1 MNSQAAQKS
10 GLLFEDPVNVPL
22 SDALRAVAKAKPD
35 APSLIGADRTYT
47 WSELDDEVDRL
58 ASLFIR
64 LGVEPGQP
72 VGIMTNKRAEVVTA
86 FLACARMGAILSPV
100 NFKLH
105 QDAVLDQFKT
115 ADIRCVLA
123 ESQFDSLLEHLSPVL
138 HDRKKV
144 IYVGKHGSFGE
155 THYSEIDTVPST
167 TNGFVPEPDTICYY
181 NYTSGTTGRPKGAIT
196 TNRNIQVNALSGI
209 EGYGFNKDDIF
220 MGMFS
225 VFSHPHELFHRSLL
239 VGGPFVVFDT
249 MSPRITL
256 QLIEKHRV
264 TWMMAVPSFYEMIL
278 DRGGLGKSDI
288 SSLRVTEAGGAYV
301 SAETLHKM
309 ERHFNAYFMP
319 VWGSTETTGVALAMP
334 LGQPRLPG
342 ATGIVA
348 PYYEVRVVDDDG
360 NDVPPGTIGEM
371 LMKSEAV
378 AHGYRNL
385 PEETESHFVDGW
397 YYTGDLVV
405 QDSDGW
411 IHFKSR
417 RSDML
422 KVGGIRVYPLQLEQV
437 MKTHPEI
444 TEAVVVRHEERLRG
458 EIPRAIVTTVPG
470 SKLDAKAVKAYCRE
484 RLAVYQV
491 PRIVEFW
498 KEIPRLPN
506 GKIDKKAVE
515 ARPVDPARDE
525 R

>member
-1 MNSQAAQKS
+1 MNSHAAQQS
-10 GLLFEDPVNVPL
+10 GLLFEDPANVPL
-22 SDALRAVAKAKPD
+22 SDALHAAARNRPD
-35 APSLIGADRTYT
+35 APSLIAANRTYS
-47 WSELDDEVDRL
+47 WAQLDDEVQRL
-58 ASLFIR
+58 AALLVN
-64 LGVEPGQP
+64 LGVEPGDP
-72 VGIMTNKRAEVVTA
+72 VGIMTSKRAEVVTT

-105 QDAVLDQFKT
+105 HDAVLDQFKT
-115 ADIRCVLA
+115 ANIRCVLA
-123 ESQFDSLLEHLSPVL
+123 EKQFDPLLEQLSPVL
-138 HDRKKV
+138 TDRDKI
-144 IYVGKHGSFGE
+144 IYVGKPGSFGR
-155 THYSEIDTVPST
+155 TNYSSIGEVPLTS
-167 TNGFVPEPDTICYY
+167 NGFTPEPDTVCYY

-209 EGYGFNKDDIF
+209 QGYGFNQNDVF

-256 QLIEKHRV
+256 QLIEKHRI

-278 DRGGLGKSDI
+278 DRGGIGKSDI

-309 ERHFNAYFMP
+309 ERHFQAYFMP

-342 ATGIVA
+342 ATGIIA
-348 PYYEVRVVDDDG
+348 PYYDVRVVDDSG
-360 NDVPPGTIGEM
+360 AEAPTGTIGEM
-371 LMKSEAV
+371 LMKSDAV
-378 AHGYRNL
+378 ANGYHNL
-385 PEETESHFVDGW
+385 PEESASHFVDGW
-397 YYTGDLVV
+397 YHTGDLVV
-405 QDSDGW
+405 RDADGW

-437 MKTHPEI
+437 MKTHPDI

-458 EIPRAIVTTVPG
+458 EVPRAIITTLPG
-470 SKLDAKAVKAYCRE
+470 STLDPKGVKAFCRD

-491 PRIVEFW
+491 PRIIEFW

-506 GKIDKKAVE
+506 GKIDKKGLE
-515 ARPVDPARDE
+515 ARPVDPLRDE